1 MGLLANAKN
10 KMDARLKAHEVSDE
24 MLRAFIGQK
33 TDYYLGARDK
43 ATTWGWHWAA
53 FFFTLPW
60 LAYRKQYWV
69 LALFIVLGLIPNF
82 GSVPYVT
89 MIFLAVVQSRY
100 FYYFWAHETVW
111 KINQKTADPLERG
124 RLYAKKG
131 GVSKILATIFA
142 ILIVVQ
148 SAWHEYLVWTHQI
161 PNPIAVA
168 MNQANS

>member
-60 LAYRKQYWV
+60 LAYRKQYW
-69 LALFIVLGLIPNF
+69 
-82 GSVPYVT
+82 
-89 MIFLAVVQSRY
+89 
-100 FYYFWAHETVW
+100 